1 VVTSKVTNREAI
13 SKDHLI
19 TSSNTSN
26 NTTDRTATKV
36 ATNSLDSLILPKI
49 EAIKTPQ
56 ALTKT
61 TLPRIVN
68 SHLKATALTPHKTIS
83 RDPPKATV
91 PTPKHLAKQHHTV
104 TWRAHPTHHTQGSAA
119 LHPQPTPGD
128 PNRVK
133 TNLHPAKLVTES
145 EASVVL

>member
-1 VVTSKVTNREAI
+1 VVTSRVTNREAI

-19 TSSNTSN
+19 TNSSTSSNT
-26 NTTDRTATKV
+26 TDKTATKV
-36 ATNSLDSLILPKI
+36 ATNSLNSPIHLRI
-49 EAIKTPQ
+49 EAIKTPR

-61 TLPRIVN
+61 TLPKTVN

-83 RDPPKATV
+83 KDPRKATV
-91 PTPKHLAKQHHTV
+91 LTHRLQAKHHHTV
-104 TWRAHPTHHTQGSAA
+104 TWQAHPTHHTQVSAA

-128 PNRVK
+128 PKVK
-133 TNLHPAKLVTES
+133 INLHPAKLVTES